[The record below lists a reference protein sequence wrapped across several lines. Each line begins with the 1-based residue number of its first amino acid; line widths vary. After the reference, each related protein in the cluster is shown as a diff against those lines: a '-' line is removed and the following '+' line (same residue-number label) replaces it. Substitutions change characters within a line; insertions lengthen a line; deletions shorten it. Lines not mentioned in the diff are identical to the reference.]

1 MKGKQGFIIE
11 EYSKWIAP
19 YRDAADRLLIRI
31 HTLNDAYRRNS
42 SDYPIHNVQ
51 SRMKKEESIKEK
63 LVRKGFEPSLEN
75 AKEYLS
81 DIAGIRIICY
91 FEEDVYLMV
100 QQLKRQKDM
109 LLLREKDYIAHPKK
123 NGYQSYHLVFGFP
136 VYGIDDMEYYPVEV
150 QIRTLTMDLWAS
162 MEHRVVYKS
171 RHVETQ
177 ERQEKAKEAFQQFG
191 IELSGLERS
200 MHRLVVPY
208 SEEESGQ
215 VEEKREERDE
225 ERRESQR
232 EAAKRT
238 ITKSKVVLRENDRE
252 HNRRNEEKITENH
265 MENHIQSNIE
275 KNAAKDLEKSLET
288 NSKDSTDKH
297 LTERGEN
304 RIGNIFSKHNKGNA
318 VLYSK

>member
-1 MKGKQGFIIE
+1 
-11 EYSKWIAP
+11 
-19 YRDAADRLLIRI
+19 
-31 HTLNDAYRRNS
+31 
-42 SDYPIHNVQ
+42 
-51 SRMKKEESIKEK
+51 
-63 LVRKGFEPSLEN
+63 
-75 AKEYLS
+75 
-81 DIAGIRIICY
+81 
-91 FEEDVYLMV
+91 MV

-208 SEEESGQ
+208 SGEESERIGEKK
-215 VEEKREERDE
+215 EEKEEA
-225 ERRESQR
+225 QM
-232 EAAKRT
+232 EA
-238 ITKSKVVLRENDRE
+238 IN
-252 HNRRNEEKITENH
+252 
-265 MENHIQSNIE
+265 
-275 KNAAKDLEKSLET
+275 AKDG
-288 NSKDSTDKH
+288 TDKH
-297 LTERGEN
+297 SSERGEN